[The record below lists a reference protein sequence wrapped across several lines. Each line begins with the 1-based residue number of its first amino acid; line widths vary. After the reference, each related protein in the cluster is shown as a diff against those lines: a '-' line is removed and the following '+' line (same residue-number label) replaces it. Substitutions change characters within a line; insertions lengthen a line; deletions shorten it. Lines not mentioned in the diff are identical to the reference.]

1 MSNFSPMGGSRPT
14 LPTPPQGDPIGRYS
28 TYEEAQRAV
37 DFLSDEQFPVQNVTI
52 VGTNLQMVERVTGR
66 LTYARA
72 AGAGAASGAWFG
84 LFVGLLLSFFGDGGV
99 PSLLSALFIGAGF
112 GMFFGVIS
120 FALTGGRRDFTSAS
134 QIVAGEYT
142 VLCTPGL
149 VPQAVEVLERLP
161 GGRGRGAGAWG
172 APQPQPPQQQGTW
185 QAPWGPGPSGS
196 SPAPRPPEG
205 TRPPQGYGPPPAP
218 GTAVDPSAAPPP
230 PPGYGE
236 QEPQPAPTGP
246 TYSEQIERQRRERR
260 EREERERLEREQGPG
275 SQG

>member
-1 MSNFSPMGGSRPT
+1 MSSFSPMGSRPT
-14 LPTPPQGDPIGRYS
+14 LPTPPQGEPIGRYG

-84 LFVGLLLSFFGDGGV
+84 LFVGVLLSAFGNGGM
-99 PSLLSALFIGAGF
+99 PSLLTSLFIGAGF
-112 GMFFGVIS
+112 GMLFGVIS

-142 VLCTPGL
+142 VLCAPAL
-149 VPQAVEVLERLP
+149 VGQALEVLDRLP
-161 GGRGRGAGAWG
+161 GGRGRGV
-172 APQPQPPQQQGTW
+172 QQVPAHQRPGG
-185 QAPWGPGPSGS
+185 PWGVGPAGQGPSGS
-196 SPAPRPPEG
+196 SPAPWPPAPG
-205 TRPPQGYGPPPAP
+205 RYGPPPQP
-218 GTAVDPSAAPPP
+218 GTGVDPASAPPP
-230 PPGYGE
+230 PPGHAPGPVAG
-236 QEPQPAPTGP
+236 QDAPAPVPTGP

-260 EREERERLEREQGPG
+260 EQEERERREREERERPAG
-275 SQG
+275 S